1 MVEDLSRPGEPPA
14 PVPEQL
20 EVRLRAALRESRLE
34 LDATRAHLHTC
45 QQDLKQARLQLV
57 DLEELIRDLP
67 QIFER
72 KFHQRLQPLLDQQQ
86 LLAQDNHA
94 LREQARR
101 LLPPAPPPPPPA
113 PEEQQGPGASAT
125 QPGTFAPL
133 RAFSRRWLSRQTPP

>member
-1 MVEDLSRPGEPPA
+1 MPIPAELQSPEPGSPP
-14 PVPEQL
+14 L
-20 EVRLRAALRESRLE
+20 NDRLRSALREASLE
-34 LDATRAHLHTC
+34 LEATRAQLLTC
-45 QQDLKQARLQLV
+45 QQDLERARRQLA

-101 LLPPAPPPPPPA
+101 LLPPAPPPPPPPA
-113 PEEQQGPGASAT
+113 PENEFRPARGSSQQAA
-125 QPGTFAPL
+125 FEPL
-133 RAFSRRWLSRQTPP
+133 RALRERWLRRGQPPA

>member
-1 MVEDLSRPGEPPA
+1 MVEDHSRPGEPPA

-20 EVRLRAALRESRLE
+20 EVRLRTALRESRLE
-34 LDATRAHLHTC
+34 LDATRAQLHTC
-45 QQDLKQARLQLV
+45 QQDLERARRQLM

-67 QIFER
+67 KIFES

-101 LLPPAPPPPPPA
+101 LLP
-113 PEEQQGPGASAT
+113 SAT
-125 QPGTFAPL
+125 QPGGFAPL